1 MTIHAESEKVLNVPS
16 ILRVTVLMFFN
27 VEYLR
32 GDVFLL
38 WNLLTVID
46 LNSMV
51 KYSIDLIPYEDP
63 QTTSNLMWITEF
75 WVKFIKMFLNIRNFL
90 DIKDSEDTSFFKLC
104 ICVKQAFTE
113 QGNTRSFSSKICL
126 ITSFGWARPRS
137 CSQLSAH
144 IAFGD
149 NGLH

>member
-32 GDVFLL
+32 GNVFSL

-75 WVKFIKMFLNIRNFL
+75 RVKFIKMFLNICNFENLPQYTGYRRYQLFMTLIPNVQGSNLGLTTNLWPCFGLWFVVYPGLLFIPNFVVNFL
-90 DIKDSEDTSFFKLC
+90 
-104 ICVKQAFTE
+104 
-113 QGNTRSFSSKICL
+113 
-126 ITSFGWARPRS
+126 P
-137 CSQLSAH
+137 
-144 IAFGD
+144 
-149 NGLH
+149 

>member
-32 GDVFLL
+32 GEVFSLL
-38 WNLLTVID
+38 NLLTVID

-75 WVKFIKMFLNIRNFL
+75 
-90 DIKDSEDTSFFKLC
+90 
-104 ICVKQAFTE
+104 
-113 QGNTRSFSSKICL
+113 
-126 ITSFGWARPRS
+126 
-137 CSQLSAH
+137 
-144 IAFGD
+144 
-149 NGLH
+149 